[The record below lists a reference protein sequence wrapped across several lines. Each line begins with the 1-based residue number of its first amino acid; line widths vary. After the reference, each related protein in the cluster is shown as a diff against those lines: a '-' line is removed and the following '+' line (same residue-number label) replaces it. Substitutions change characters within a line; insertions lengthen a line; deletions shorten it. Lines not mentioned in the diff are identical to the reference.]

1 MLSQPLGY
9 NWFIPGVIQ
18 PLHALIILLVHLDGC
33 MCPNEEARLSR
44 DLVDQV
50 FNLRLGRIL
59 TGDTSINPTT
69 PRFINLRQHNS
80 RYMALITLKTRVWQK
95 LGWSNPY
102 ISSQDGI
109 DRGNLEGIAKAPDD
123 ENLDIGISHDY
134 STEDDSISVF
144 WDTFTAGASLDA
156 DISNWDEWN
165 LLSTGFS
172 NE

>member
-9 NWFIPGVIQ
+9 NWFVPGLIQ

-33 MCPNEEARLSR
+33 MCPGVEASLSR

-59 TGDTSINPTT
+59 TGDISINPTT

-80 RYMALITLKTRVWQK
+80 RYMALTTLKTRVWQK

-102 ISSQDGI
+102 MNSQDGM
-109 DRGNLEGIAKAPDD
+109 DRGSLEHVVKPPDD
-123 ENLDIGISHDY
+123 ENFDVGIGHDY
-134 STEDDSISVF
+134 STEDDSISTL
-144 WDTFTAGASLDA
+144 WDSFTAGASLDA

-165 LLSTGFS
+165 LLSAGFS